1 MLEVSTDAAL
11 FQAISEFRQYGWDCR
26 NGFIVWEII
35 SKSAGAGMYNFDK
48 QNKLPA
54 IFMFCKQ
61 RTKRSSGMDSTDVQ
75 ILSKAVKQR

>member
-11 FQAISEFRQYGWDCR
+11 FQAIPEFRPDGWDCR

-35 SKSAGAGMYNFDK
+35 SKSAGAGMYDFDK

-54 IFMFCKQ
+54 IFMFY
-61 RTKRSSGMDSTDVQ
+61 T
-75 ILSKAVKQR
+75 

>member
-11 FQAISEFRQYGWDCR
+11 FQAIPEFRPDGWDCR

-35 SKSAGAGMYNFDK
+35 SKSAGAGMYDFDK

-54 IFMFCKQ
+54 IFMFYKK